1 MYAFSVE
8 LRMPFEQAVEAV
20 MAAVKE
26 EKLGIVSDVDVHAIV
41 RAKLGQEMGRYRILG
56 ACAPGLAKRVLDADP
71 EAGALLPCNVI
82 VREIAPELCGVTFM
96 DPVTILD
103 LARNEAIAA
112 VGREARLVLERIRD
126 RLAG

>member
-8 LRMPFEQAVEAV
+8 LRMPFEQAIEAV
-20 MAAVKE
+20 QTAIKE

-41 RAKLGQEMGRYRILG
+41 KAKLNQDMGRYRILG

-82 VREIAPELCGVTFM
+82 VREISPEITGVTFM
-96 DPVTILD
+96 DPVTVLD

-112 VGREARLVLERIRD
+112 VGREARVVLDRIRD